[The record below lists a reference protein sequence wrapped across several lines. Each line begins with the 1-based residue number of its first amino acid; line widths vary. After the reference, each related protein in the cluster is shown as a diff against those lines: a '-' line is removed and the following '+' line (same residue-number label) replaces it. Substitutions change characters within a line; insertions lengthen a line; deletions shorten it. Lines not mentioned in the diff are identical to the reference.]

1 MTEKDFSTINWARTY
16 RKWVNEGIG
25 AIIYFLVNIM
35 EIVFYTLIAA
45 LEVWIVQQFHLD
57 TIWVFCLWVGTIL
70 AMGNCILRKL
80 KNLPEDIELERKDKE
95 KTEQTE
101 IDL

>member
-25 AIIYFLVNIM
+25 AMLYFLVNVM
-35 EIVFYTLIAA
+35 EIVFYTLMAYVEA
-45 LEVWIVQQFHLD
+45 WIVKLFHLD
-57 TIWVFCLWVGTIL
+57 AIWLFSLWVGTIL

-95 KTEQTE
+95 TNGET
-101 IDL
+101 

>member
-1 MTEKDFSTINWARTY
+1 MTEKDLSTINWARTY
-16 RKWVNEGIG
+16 RKWVNDGIG
-25 AIIYFLVNIM
+25 AIIYFLVNVM
-35 EIVFYTLIAA
+35 EIVFYTFMAYV
-45 LEVWIVQQFHLD
+45 EVWIVQKFHLD

-95 KTEQTE
+95 QTE
-101 IDL
+101 ETK